1 MPSTG
6 AQRHAPWLMW
16 PSRVVLTGYPGTSPL
31 PSFQSVRVDLISGLL
46 GRGTCCCLD
55 LLSRWTG
62 GRFLGFHVVLS
73 SQRTSVR
80 VMPDVKVV
88 GSK

>member
-55 LLSRWTG
+55 LLSRLDWG
-62 GRFLGFHVVLS
+62 
-73 SQRTSVR
+73 
-80 VMPDVKVV
+80 KVP
-88 GSK
+88 GLPCGAFKSEDQCEGYARC